1 MAFVGY
7 ANRQFVWAHLLL
19 LLLSLQAFGFGKGF
33 AAGLAPTSTP
43 SLLTL
48 PAPPGSTFEHGD
60 EIQRTKSLSS
70 FIQTATNKTCIDYEL
85 PGRECYA
92 ILQFYI
98 LHYVSAKD
106 TEEGGSDRRTNKFA
120 YRSNHHAGNPIF
132 PLRLWLKGIPNHH
145 DSPSPPPNAC
155 LSRTLISPSSSIF
168 DKFPLAV
175 DGQQFQ
181 VQLSLIQN
189 PFEMTAEICTKFA
202 LLHDDCI
209 TLLAFVLKK
218 YANGLQKDVL
228 GECNDIFQL
237 DDESAQD
244 GDDVPTWTLH
254 AYLWSSPETW
264 QQEEVADIDGKQNNV
279 RIEYPTSRSV
289 LVAANE
295 DDDYLRKVINIKL
308 GHGERHG
315 AKLDVDHIRITLD
328 NQPIYFHDHILDVRL
343 VHVNFSLLAWE
354 RTT

>member
-1 MAFVGY
+1 
-7 ANRQFVWAHLLL
+7 
-19 LLLSLQAFGFGKGF
+19 
-33 AAGLAPTSTP
+33 
-43 SLLTL
+43 
-48 PAPPGSTFEHGD
+48 
-60 EIQRTKSLSS
+60 
-70 FIQTATNKTCIDYEL
+70 
-85 PGRECYA
+85 
-92 ILQFYI
+92 
-98 LHYVSAKD
+98 
-106 TEEGGSDRRTNKFA
+106 
-120 YRSNHHAGNPIF
+120 
-132 PLRLWLKGIPNHH
+132 
-145 DSPSPPPNAC
+145 
-155 LSRTLISPSSSIF
+155 
-168 DKFPLAV
+168 
-175 DGQQFQ
+175 
-181 VQLSLIQN
+181 
-189 PFEMTAEICTKFA
+189 MTDEICTKFA

-209 TLLAFVLKK
+209 TLLAFMLKK
-218 YANGLQKDVL
+218 YANGLQKGVL
-228 GECNDIFQL
+228 EECNDIFQL

-343 VHVNFSLLAWE
+343 VHVNFSLLAVGTHDLKVQVGKLGEQVGKLGEQGTRVHWLPVVRVVFDVIPPSIYPPSRE
-354 RTT
+354 IMKQDFQVPNLNEAEVGSSNTTTHWTSIRSGLLDKYWRLGRPISRSAFDALRLNKANFA

>member
-1 MAFVGY
+1 
-7 ANRQFVWAHLLL
+7 
-19 LLLSLQAFGFGKGF
+19 
-33 AAGLAPTSTP
+33 
-43 SLLTL
+43 
-48 PAPPGSTFEHGD
+48 
-60 EIQRTKSLSS
+60 
-70 FIQTATNKTCIDYEL
+70 
-85 PGRECYA
+85 
-92 ILQFYI
+92 
-98 LHYVSAKD
+98 
-106 TEEGGSDRRTNKFA
+106 
-120 YRSNHHAGNPIF
+120 
-132 PLRLWLKGIPNHH
+132 
-145 DSPSPPPNAC
+145 PSPPPNAC
-155 LSRTLISPSSSIF
+155 LSRSLISPSSSIF
-168 DKFPLAV
+168 DKFPLTV
-175 DGQQFQ
+175 DGQEFQ

-189 PFEMTAEICTKFA
+189 PFEMTDEICTKFA

-315 AKLDVDHIRITLD
+315 A
-328 NQPIYFHDHILDVRL
+328 
-343 VHVNFSLLAWE
+343 
-354 RTT
+354 